1 MNKTKNN
8 YLISLVLLVI
18 AVVFTILV
26 TKVDVKTVEV
36 KPIEG
41 VTQEGVLT
49 TEVGF
54 ATLNQA
60 VSNKVG
66 FSETFY
72 KISKYAGYLAL
83 ILVAFYGFTGLIE
96 LLQKKSLKGV
106 NKVLYALAAFYVCV
120 AIVYVVFEVL
130 VINYRP
136 VDLGEGLEASFPSSH
151 TLLALCVC
159 GSSLIVS
166 KYVIKKENFKK
177 CLNII
182 SWVVMI
188 LVVCTRILSGV
199 HWITDIFGGVLISLF
214 MIQVFSCVVKSLT
227 ANDNKEVKK
236 EVQE

>member
-8 YLISLVLLVI
+8 YLLSFILLVI
-18 AVVFTILV
+18 FIVFTILV

-36 KPIEG
+36 KP
-41 VTQEGVLT
+41 VDDVQAQETLT
-49 TEVGF
+49 SEVGF

-60 VSNKVG
+60 FANKVG
-66 FSETFY
+66 FNETFY

-120 AIVYVVFEVL
+120 AIVYVLFEVV

-151 TLLALCVC
+151 TILALCVC
-159 GSSLIVS
+159 GSSLVAS
-166 KYVIKKENFKK
+166 KYIIKKENFKK

-182 SWVVMI
+182 SWIVMI
-188 LVVCTRILSGV
+188 LVVCTRLLSGV
-199 HWITDIFGGVLISLF
+199 HWITDIFGGILISLF
-214 MIQVFSCVVKSLT
+214 MIQAFSCVVKSLT
-227 ANDNKEVKK
+227 SNKVENKNEK
-236 EVQE
+236 IEQ